1 VQDPRDHKGR
11 DASRPRDAIGRGPT
25 TLKGVAST
33 RERQFLTVSNAA
45 YLPTVV
51 ALHDSLRR
59 VSRDAFGLR
68 VVCMDA
74 EIERLLEAL
83 ALPEVTVI
91 PARDVEQSD
100 PDLLEV
106 RDGRTAGE
114 YACTL
119 KASSLRH
126 VFAREQ
132 QLGTLT
138 YIDSD
143 MLFFDD
149 PAPMFDE
156 LGEGSVLLIAHNFH
170 PRWDK
175 AYRVGPYNGGTVV
188 FRRDSN
194 GSAALSYWRDRSIEW
209 CFHQQCDGL
218 FGEQRY
224 LDDWPERFE
233 GVRVARHPGIGLTC
247 ASSPNF
253 TLEWRDDRP
262 LVQGRPL
269 VFYHY
274 TSHEVYGGVTTLRRL
289 GLFRQDFELVRR
301 PVPLVWGR
309 PWRVD
314 RPEEW
319 RLWRTYMERLSD
331 AIGVVREVEPN
342 FQAPF
347 EGQARDGR
355 RRLAQRKLKRARRRV
370 RAVRRVAGR
379 AAQSVGVRR

>member
-1 VQDPRDHKGR
+1 MAP
-11 DASRPRDAIGRGPT
+11 A
-25 TLKGVAST
+25 

-45 YLPTVV
+45 YLPNVV
-51 ALHDSLRR
+51 ALYESLRR
-59 VSRDAFGLR
+59 VSRNGFGLR

-74 EIERLLEAL
+74 EIKGLLQAL

-91 PARDVEQSD
+91 PARDVERFD
-100 PDLLEV
+100 PALLEV
-106 RDGRTAGE
+106 RGGRTAGE

-126 VFAREQ
+126 VLAREHE
-132 QLGTLT
+132 LDTLT

-156 LGEGSVLLIAHNFH
+156 LGDGSVLLVAHNFH

-175 AYRVGPYNGGTVV
+175 AHRVGPYNGGTVV
-188 FRRDSN
+188 FRRDAN

-253 TLEWRDDRP
+253 TLEWRNGHP
-262 LVQGRPL
+262 LVEGRPL

-274 TSHEVYGGVTTLRRL
+274 TSHEIYGGVTALRRL
-289 GLFRQDFELVRR
+289 GLFRRDLELVRR
-301 PVPLVWGR
+301 PVPLVWAR
-309 PWRVD
+309 PWRVE
-314 RPEEW
+314 RPEELRIW
-319 RLWRTYMERLSD
+319 QTYMERLSD
-331 AIGVVREVEPN
+331 AIAVIRAVEPR
-342 FQAPF
+342 FRAPF
-347 EGQARDGR
+347 EGHGRDGR
-355 RRLAQRKLKRARRRV
+355 RHLAERKLKRARRRV
-370 RAVRRVAGR
+370 RAARRVAGR